1 MKRENI
7 KINGSKILLALF
19 EKYKNESWVLS
30 CSDIEDKKNSIF
42 ASATKWSTLISE
54 QIFGLKSG
62 ITLGGWQN
70 EELCFLWDST
80 YNYDFDISN
89 LSLNDLK
96 NLMWFRVPNK
106 IAFRN
111 RPGYYLEIKLTEPE
125 TKFLKEFIDEFSNE
139 VDLKIKSQERKK
151 EEEIIKKEKELI
163 KENQRIISLKKSQNN
178 FLQELD
184 KDSND
189 IIDVIEGSDDF
200 MSLFRKHQ
208 KLIIDLDKEY
218 IQKFVKIS
226 NYLKVKRQNIQ
237 DIFVS
242 IKYTKNKSELNNN
255 IGLLKNQVHTYELL
269 LFHSINMITSLV
281 EEDLIVF
288 YEIYESFDKLNMFTG
303 NWENEVSQKLSNI
316 GEGLND
322 LMFSIDSMERNIV
335 SGLNELSY
343 VSQEGFSNLN
353 KSVTRELQ
361 SIDSSIKFNNLLTG
375 ISTYQLYKINKQT
388 KGLLK

>member
-7 KINGSKILLALF
+7 KINGSKILLSLF

-30 CSDIEDKKNSIF
+30 GSDIEVKKNSIF
-42 ASATKWSTLISE
+42 ASATKWYTLSGE

-62 ITLGGWQN
+62 ITLGGWKN
-70 EELCFLWDST
+70 DELCFLWDST

-89 LSLNDLK
+89 ISLSNLK
-96 NLMWFRVPNK
+96 NIMWFRVPDK

-111 RPGYYLEIKLTEPE
+111 QPGYYLEIKLSEPE
-125 TKFLKEFIDEFSNE
+125 SKFLKEFLSEFSNE
-139 VDLKIKSQERKK
+139 VDREIINQEIKKQ
-151 EEEIIKKEKELI
+151 EEIIEKEKALKKEKLRLI
-163 KENQRIISLKKSQNN
+163 YLKKSQNN
-178 FLQELD
+178 FFNEFD
-184 KDSND
+184 KDRND

-208 KLIIDLDKEY
+208 KIIINLDKEF
-218 IQKFVKIS
+218 IQKFVKVS
-226 NYLKVKRQNIQ
+226 NYLKTKRQNIQ
-237 DIFVS
+237 EVFSS
-242 IKYTKNKSELNNN
+242 IKKTENKSEFENQV
-255 IGLLKNQVHTYELL
+255 GLLKNQIHAYEVV
-269 LFHSINMITSLV
+269 LFHSLNMITSVV
-281 EEDLIVF
+281 EDDLIVF
-288 YEIYESFDKLNMFTG
+288 YEIYESFDKLNMFTSS
-303 NWENEVSQKLSNI
+303 WENEVSQKLSNI

-322 LMFSIDSMERNIV
+322 LMFSIDSMERNLV

-388 KGLLK
+388 KGLVK

>member
-7 KINGSKILLALF
+7 RINGSKILLAIF

-42 ASATKWSTLISE
+42 VSTTKWYTLSGE

-62 ITLGGWQN
+62 ITLGGSRN

-89 LSLNDLK
+89 ISLSNLK
-96 NLMWFRVPNK
+96 NIMWFSLPNK

-111 RPGYYLEIKLTEPE
+111 RPGYYLEIKLSEPE
-125 TKFLKEFIDEFSNE
+125 SKFLTEFISEFSNE
-139 VDLKIKSQERKK
+139 VDRKIINLEIKK
-151 EEEIIKKEKELI
+151 EEEIIEKEKKLKKENL
-163 KENQRIISLKKSQNN
+163 RTISLKKSQNN
-178 FLQELD
+178 FLQEFD

-208 KLIIDLDKEY
+208 KIIIDLDKEF
-218 IQKFVKIS
+218 IQKFVKVS
-226 NYLKVKRQNIQ
+226 NYLKTKRQNIQ
-237 DIFVS
+237 EVFAS
-242 IKYTKNKSELNNN
+242 INKTENKSELENQVG
-255 IGLLKNQVHTYELL
+255 ILKNQIHAYELV
-269 LFHSINMITSLV
+269 LFHSLNMITSVV

-288 YEIYESFDKLNMFTG
+288 YEIHESFDKLNMFTS

-316 GEGLND
+316 GEGFND
-322 LMFSIDSMERNIV
+322 LMFSIDSMERNV
-335 SGLNELSY
+335 VRGLNELSY
-343 VSQEGFSNLN
+343 VSQEGFSKLN
-353 KSVTRELQ
+353 HSVTRELK

>member
-7 KINGSKILLALF
+7 RINGSKILLAIF

-42 ASATKWSTLISE
+42 VSTTKWYTLSGE

-62 ITLGGWQN
+62 ITLGGSRN

-89 LSLNDLK
+89 ISLSNLK
-96 NLMWFRVPNK
+96 NIMWFSLPNK

-111 RPGYYLEIKLTEPE
+111 RPGYYLEIKLSEPE
-125 TKFLKEFIDEFSNE
+125 SKFLTEFISEFSNE
-139 VDLKIKSQERKK
+139 VDRKIINLEIKK
-151 EEEIIKKEKELI
+151 EEEIIEKEKKLKKENL
-163 KENQRIISLKKSQNN
+163 RTISLKKSQNN
-178 FLQELD
+178 FLQEFD

-208 KLIIDLDKEY
+208 KIIIDLDKEF
-218 IQKFVKIS
+218 IQKFVKVS
-226 NYLKVKRQNIQ
+226 NYLKTKRQNIQ
-237 DIFVS
+237 EVFAS
-242 IKYTKNKSELNNN
+242 INKTENKSELENQVG
-255 IGLLKNQVHTYELL
+255 ILKNQIHAYELV
-269 LFHSINMITSLV
+269 LFHSLNMITSVV

-288 YEIYESFDKLNMFTG
+288 YEIHESFDKLNMFTS

-316 GEGLND
+316 GEGFND
-322 LMFSIDSMERNIV
+322 LMCSIDSMERNV
-335 SGLNELSY
+335 VRGLNELSY
-343 VSQEGFSNLN
+343 VSQEGFSKLN
-353 KSVTRELQ
+353 HSVIRELK

>member
-1 MKRENI
+1 MKREDV
-7 KINGSKILLALF
+7 KVKGSEILLTLF
-19 EKYKNESWVLS
+19 KKYKNESWVLS
-30 CSDIEDKKNSIF
+30 RSDIEDKKNSIF
-42 ASATKWSTLISE
+42 ASVTKWSTLSEE

-70 EELCFLWDST
+70 KELNFLYDST
-80 YNYDFDISN
+80 FHYDFDIANIS
-89 LSLNDLK
+89 LSKLK

-111 RPGYYLEIKLTEPE
+111 RPGYYLEIKLSEPE
-125 TKFLKEFIDEFSNE
+125 SKFLKEFLGEFSNE
-139 VDLKIKSQERKK
+139 VDREIINQEIIEK
-151 EEEIIKKEKELI
+151 EEIIKKERKLK
-163 KENQRIISLKKSQNN
+163 KENLRIISLKKSQNN
-178 FLQELD
+178 FLQEFD

-208 KLIIDLDKEY
+208 KIIIDLDKEF
-218 IQKFVKIS
+218 IQKFIKVS
-226 NYLKVKRQNIQ
+226 NFLKTKRQNIQ
-237 DIFVS
+237 EVFTS
-242 IKYTKNKSELNNN
+242 INKTENKLELENQVG
-255 IGLLKNQVHTYELL
+255 ILKNQIHAYELV
-269 LFHSINMITSLV
+269 LFHSLNMITSVV

-288 YEIYESFDKLNMFTG
+288 YEIYESFDKLNMFTS
-303 NWENEVSQKLSNI
+303 NWDNEVSQKLSNI

-343 VSQEGFSNLN
+343 ISQEGFSNLN